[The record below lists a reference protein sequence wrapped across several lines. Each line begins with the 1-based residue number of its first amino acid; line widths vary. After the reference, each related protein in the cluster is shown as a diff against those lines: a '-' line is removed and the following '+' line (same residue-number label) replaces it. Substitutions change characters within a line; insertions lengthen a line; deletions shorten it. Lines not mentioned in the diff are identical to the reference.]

1 MCCGAGAIRRG
12 GGFTLIELLVVV
24 MIFGILIGLVSVAIR
39 PDEDSI
45 LRVEAERLAHLMD
58 LAADESRY
66 SGRPV
71 AWAAE
76 ESSYRFWRWRER
88 IGWIEVLEDDLLRP
102 RQLPPGILIS
112 RLEVENRYVPGPF
125 RLELAPHGQ
134 TFSYA
139 IELTLGPR
147 RYTVAASPLGDL
159 RVRPGGHDT
168 NDSMAFR

>member
-1 MCCGAGAIRRG
+1 MCCSVGAFRRDR
-12 GGFTLIELLVVV
+12 GFTLIEMLVVV
-24 MIFGILIGLVSVAIR
+24 MIFGILIGMVSVAIR

-66 SGRPV
+66 SGRPI
-71 AWAAE
+71 AWVAE
-76 ESSYRFWRWRER
+76 ETAYRFWRWREK
-88 IGWIEVLEDDLLRP
+88 IGWIEVLDDDVLRP

-112 RLEVENRYVPGPF
+112 RLEVENRYVPGPL

-139 IELTLGPR
+139 IELTLGSR

-159 RVRPGGHDT
+159 RVLSGGHDT